1 MADTRFDLHMHS
13 VFSDGSFTVDELID
27 RARENGLAGIAITDH
42 DSLSQ
47 LSEVRQRARAH
58 GFPVL
63 AGLEASC
70 WNPASGRK
78 VHVLCYGL
86 EATPAGD
93 GPLERILADTLRART
108 ANTLWQAWTITRANV
123 DFKGR
128 QITVDDVIITA
139 GRSTGVYKQHVMQ
152 ALTALPYL
160 DPEYQRCY
168 KHLFKNGGIA
178 QYDISYPDARDVVRA
193 MREQGGHPVLAHP
206 GQLDSWDIVPD
217 LVKAGLEGIEAHHPD
232 HDASDAA
239 HAHELAEKF
248 GLFVTGGSDFH
259 GRYGAPKDVGCCG
272 ITTDEAGE
280 RVAELF
286 EQERDLS

>member
-1 MADTRFDLHMHS
+1 MADKRFDLHMHS
-13 VFSDGSFTVDELID
+13 VFSDGSCTVDELIE
-27 RARENGLAGIAITDH
+27 RAQAVGLAGIAITDH
-42 DSLSQ
+42 DSLAQ
-47 LSEVRQRARAH
+47 LTEVRERARAAE
-58 GFPVL
+58 FPVL

-70 WNPASGRK
+70 WNPDTGRK

-86 EATPAGD
+86 EATPTGD
-93 GPLERILADTLRART
+93 GPLEQIVHETLRART
-108 ANTLWQAWTITRANV
+108 ANTLWQAWTIARAHV

-128 QITVDDVIITA
+128 QITMDDVVLTA

-160 DPEYQRCY
+160 DLDYQRCY

-178 QYDISYPDARDVVRA
+178 QHDISYPDARDVVRA
-193 MREQGGHPVLAHP
+193 MRDQGGHPVLAHP
-206 GQLDSWDIVPD
+206 GQLDSWGFVPD

-232 HDASDAA
+232 HDADDVAR
-239 HAHELAEKF
+239 AHELAEKF

-259 GRYGAPKDVGCCG
+259 GRYGAPENVGCCS
-272 ITTDEAGE
+272 IMADEAGD

-286 EQERDLS
+286 KEEKELS